1 MSSPFPKP
9 EKYNYKYF
17 RFLIWLSYRGR
28 GNNHQTTKKRCIL
41 TLTFFRQFLDPLG
54 TVWDKHNP
62 QKPDL
67 LEKSNHLFRTHV
79 NVMMQLTFGISVG
92 CCPRSR
98 HCNGNWGSVRHH
110 LHTSYSICLKK
121 V

>member
-41 TLTFFRQFLDPLG
+41 SHHPSWWLVSADVRNIITDTG
-54 TVWDKHNP
+54 TINTILLVW
-62 QKPDL
+62 
-67 LEKSNHLFRTHV
+67 
-79 NVMMQLTFGISVG
+79 G
-92 CCPRSR
+92 
-98 HCNGNWGSVRHH
+98 
-110 LHTSYSICLKK
+110 
-121 V
+121 